1 MAGVFYN
8 TICGTD
14 IYIYSIESSK
24 KLKARVVTYTFSVNA
39 SDYTGPRLHLKT
51 HARAFRRNAH
61 MSTIIRNV
69 GREICDL
76 GEKRDKGDPFLA
88 SGSRFG
94 TQEQIIFLGCPL
106 NLLVYSRKT
115 EYITLL
121 QYSLIVP
128 CSRFIEQSVTFC

>member
-39 SDYTGPRLHLKT
+39 SDYTGPRLHPKA
-51 HARAFRRNAH
+51 HARAFRRDAH

-69 GREICDL
+69 GREIRDL
-76 GEKRDKGDPFLA
+76 GEKRDKGDILSWPPVADSELK
-88 SGSRFG
+88 SRSFSWVV
-94 TQEQIIFLGCPL
+94 L
-106 NLLVYSRKT
+106 
-115 EYITLL
+115 
-121 QYSLIVP
+121 
-128 CSRFIEQSVTFC
+128 

>member
-1 MAGVFYN
+1 MKVLRIEQELGFVLMEYSKN
-8 TICGTD
+8 T
-14 IYIYSIESSK
+14 K
-24 KLKARVVTYTFSVNA
+24 VRKLKLEYIL
-39 SDYTGPRLHLKT
+39 GEHLAK
-51 HARAFRRNAH
+51 HARAFPRDAH
-61 MSTIIRNV
+61 MSTIIWNV
-69 GREICDL
+69 GREIRDL

-94 TQEQIIFLGCPL
+94 TQEPIIFLGCPL
-106 NLLVYSRKT
+106 TLLVSSRKT